1 MWQGSMSTA
10 SARSGWLTGAM
21 VASDK
26 ILQPQCFITL
36 CGNSCRSHGSRPVT
50 DLRVI
55 KHVSTAFRPNCEND
69 IAPPTLEKELAIHC
83 GIGVHQSRFTCQPL
97 PSLPNAIHVNDQVC
111 DPASMTVPM
120 NTNCALSKPS
130 AGEICSHEQA

>member
-10 SARSGWLTGAM
+10 RARSGWPTGAM

-26 ILQPQCFITL
+26 VLQPQRFITL
-36 CGNSCRSHGSRPVT
+36 CGNPCRSHGSRPVT

-97 PSLPNAIHVNDQVC
+97 PPFQTLSTSTTQVY

-130 AGEICSHEQA
+130 AGEICS